1 MIKNRFLFFLYL
13 IVQLSALGQDGGIR
27 MKSLFIENEKRIDTC
42 SIYPNSF
49 EVYLNDSV
57 LSPSAY
63 TLDYSSALFRLL
75 EPIDDTLFFSY
86 KVFPFDLSKTYK
98 LRDSARVFDKDT
110 DKSALFKIENFYSV
124 NDVFGGN
131 DLNKN
136 GSISRGVSFGNNQDL
151 GINSSLNLELSGNI
165 APNLKILA
173 SVSDANIPI
182 QPEGNTNKL
191 QEFDKVFIQV
201 YNDRLKLIAGDFW
214 LSKPQ
219 GYFMNYRKRAQGLSV
234 NYKWNRGADKSW
246 KIQLS
251 GALSKGKF
259 NRQIIPG
266 VESNQGP
273 YRLVGAENEPF
284 IIVLS
289 GTEKLFIDG
298 RLLKRGQE
306 YDYTIDYN
314 TSEVIFTARNLI
326 TKDTRIVAE
335 FQYSDQNY
343 ARSLAQHSLTYN
355 SKKID
360 FWINSY
366 SEQDA
371 KNQPLQQ
378 DLSNEQ
384 RAYLAG
390 IGDALNLASVSSIDS
405 VGFFDNQNLYKRIDS
420 LGYDS
425 VLVFSVDPSTAVY
438 RVFFEYV
445 GNGNGDYILENYNAL
460 GKVFKWIAP
469 ESGVAQGDYRASR
482 SIITPKK
489 QQMLSSGLKWKYKK
503 HSFLESEWA
512 LSNFD
517 INTYSSLA
525 ADDNIGYS
533 NRTKWMNTSFFGKTD
548 TTTLWS
554 LKTKAEL
561 EYLSTNFS
569 PIQQYRAVEFDRDW
583 NTRFQGYTGQQILG
597 TIGTKL
603 QHKKRGSID
612 VDAQHFSIGSA
623 YSGQRAFTK
632 GNWQHKGWNTN
643 WDGSYLQANGL
654 TSSSFLRHRLE
665 LSKNIGPIRIGYKDD
680 HERNLYQDTISSSPS
695 YEFFDYQF
703 YVSNADTTKMEY
715 KLFYRERYDRRIIN
729 SQFERTALAKTTG
742 AEFNI
747 NGLKNQKLTL
757 LSGYRSLDVLDTV
770 LMNQNPENSLIGRLE
785 YNFKAYKNA
794 IQWSTFYEIGSGL
807 EQKREFLYIQVNDGQ
822 GVYTWIDY
830 NGDGVKDLNEFE
842 VAQFIDQA
850 NYIRVFVPSNTYVN
864 TYFNEFNQ
872 TIYLRPERLWSR
884 KKGILKFISRF
895 SDQARFRINKK
906 SNAFLNGS
914 VFNPL
919 SNRIADTNLISTAA
933 FVRNSLFFNRTGAVF
948 GARYVFQNNQTKTL
962 LASGFDSRRSSFHEV
977 NVRWNMTPKFSLVLT
992 AQNGLKNSLADYTSG
1007 RDYAIAFN
1015 WLKTSLSFQP
1025 STNFRITI
1033 DSRITAKNNS
1043 ILIGGESCNIRDI
1056 GSTFK
1061 YNQTDKGSLQGSFKF
1076 LKIDFV
1082 GAENSAV
1089 GFEMLEA
1096 LRPGMNYTWNIGYQ
1110 KTVSK
1115 NLQLTIQYLGRKS
1128 ENARMIHSGG
1138 MELRAFF

>member
-1 MIKNRFLFFLYL
+1 MIKNSFLFLL
-13 IVQLSALGQDGGIR
+13 CLMSQLLVVAQDGGYRTKKLLIT
-27 MKSLFIENEKRIDTC
+27 KAKRIDTC

-49 EVYLNDSV
+49 EVYVNDTV
-57 LSPSAY
+57 LPDNMYS
-63 TLDYSSALFRLL
+63 LDYSSALFT
-75 EPIDDTLFFSY
+75 PTQKINDTLSFAY
-86 KVFPFDLSKTYK
+86 HVFPFDLSKTYK
-98 LRDSARVFDKDT
+98 LRDSAKIFDQTD
-110 DKSALFKIENFYSV
+110 DKSALFKIENIYSV
-124 NDVFGGN
+124 DDVFGGN

-151 GINSSLNLELSGNI
+151 GINSSLNLELAGNI
-165 APNLKILA
+165 APDLKILA

-214 LSKPQ
+214 LSKPK
-219 GYFMNYRKRAQGLSV
+219 GYFMNYRKRAQGLSI
-234 NYKWNRGADKSW
+234 NYKWNRGEDKFW
-246 KIQLS
+246 NIQLS

-259 NRQIIPG
+259 NRQIIQG

-289 GTEKLFIDG
+289 GTEKMFIDG
-298 RLLKRGQE
+298 RLLQRGQE

-343 ARSLAQHSLTYN
+343 ARSLVQHSLTYN

-360 FWINSY
+360 FWFNTY

-378 DLSNEQ
+378 DLSIEQ

-390 IGDALNLASVSSIDS
+390 IGDELSLASVSSIDS
-405 VGFFDNQNLYKRIDS
+405 VGYFENQNLYKLVDS

-425 VLVFSVDPSTAVY
+425 VLVFSVNPDAAFF

-445 GNGNGDYILENYNAL
+445 GNGNGDYLLENYNAL
-460 GKVFKWIAP
+460 GKVFKWVAP
-469 ESGVAQGDYRASR
+469 QSGLSQGDYRASR
-482 SIITPKK
+482 TIITPKR
-489 QQMLSSGLKWKYKK
+489 QQMLTSGLKWNYDAN
-503 HSFLESEWA
+503 SFLESEWA

-517 INTYSSLA
+517 INTYSSLSA
-525 ADDNIGYS
+525 EDNVGYS
-533 NRTKWMNTSFFGKTD
+533 NRTRWNNTSYFGKPD
-548 TTTLWS
+548 SVSLWS
-554 LKTKAEL
+554 LRSKAEF
-561 EYLSTNFS
+561 EYLSTSFS

-583 NTRFQGYTGQQILG
+583 NTRFKGYVGQQILG
-597 TIGTKL
+597 TLGTKL
-603 QHKKRGSID
+603 RHKEYGVVDI
-612 VDAQHFSIGSA
+612 DAQHFSIGSD

-632 GNWQHKGWNTN
+632 GSWKQKGWDAN
-643 WDGSYLQANGL
+643 WDGSFLQARGV
-654 TSSSFLRHRLE
+654 SSSTFLRHRLA
-665 LSKNIGPIRIGYKDD
+665 LSKKVGPFRIGYKDD
-680 HERNLYQDTISSSPS
+680 HERNRFQDTLLNTPS

-703 YVSNADTTKMEY
+703 YVGNSDTSAMDY
-715 KLFYRERYDRRIIN
+715 KLFYRERYDRRLIN
-729 SQFERTALAKTTG
+729 SQFLRTAKAKTIG
-742 AEFNI
+742 AEFNL
-747 NGLKNQKLTL
+747 NGIKNQKLTL
-757 LSGYRSLDVLDTV
+757 LSGYRTLEVLDTV
-770 LMNQNPENSLIGRLE
+770 LMNQSPENSLIGRLE
-785 YNFKAYKNA
+785 YNFKAWKNA

-830 NGDGVKDLNEFE
+830 NSDGIKDLNEFE
-842 VAQFIDQA
+842 LSQFIDQA
-850 NYIRVFVPSNTYVN
+850 NYIRVFVPSNSYVT

-872 TIYLRPERLWSR
+872 TIFLRPERVWSR
-884 KKGILKFISRF
+884 KKGVLRFLSKF

-906 SNAFLNGS
+906 SNAFLDGT

-933 FVRNSLFFNRTGAVF
+933 FVRNSLFFNRTGSIF
-948 GARYVFQNNQTKTL
+948 GARYVFQKNQTKTL
-962 LASGFDSRRSSFHEV
+962 LASGFDSRLSSYHEM
-977 NVRWNMTPKFSLVLT
+977 NARWNVTPKFSIVMT
-992 AQNGLKNSLADYTSG
+992 AQDGIKNALADYTTG
-1007 RDYAIAFN
+1007 RNYAIDFK
-1015 WLKTSLSFQP
+1015 WLKTSLSYQP
-1025 STNFRITI
+1025 STNFRITL
-1033 DSRITAKNNS
+1033 DSRIASKNNM
-1043 ILIGGESCNIRDI
+1043 IQIAGETCTIKDL

-1061 YNQTDKGSLQGSFKF
+1061 YNQTDKGSLQGSFKL
-1076 LKIDFV
+1076 LKIDFI
-1082 GAENSAV
+1082 GIENSAV

-1128 ENARMIHSGG
+1128 ENTRMIHSGG